1 MPLLP
6 IAGGG
11 RLKDCS
17 VAEPGETSFPS
28 ISVEAAGVRGR
39 AVRGIKAANSDRI

>member
-1 MPLLP
+1 M
-6 IAGGG
+6 AGGG
-11 RLKDCS
+11 KLKDCS

-39 AVRGIKAANSDRI
+39 AVRGINAASSDKI